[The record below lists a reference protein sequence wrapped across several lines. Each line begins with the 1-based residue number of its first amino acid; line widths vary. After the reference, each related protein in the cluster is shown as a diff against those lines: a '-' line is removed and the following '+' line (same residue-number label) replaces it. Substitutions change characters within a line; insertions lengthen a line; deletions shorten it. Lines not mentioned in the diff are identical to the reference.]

1 MNPSSAIS
9 SVIRSLVF
17 AFKTGLGKRE
27 RGASLQLGVL
37 AASLLLLMSTAPA
50 FGHARFI
57 ESDPMPDAVV
67 TAAPEWVTIYFGEI
81 LEHQG
86 NSIKVLAA
94 DGTQVDL
101 GDVNLLDGNHRAIWV
116 SLQPGLSAGTYQ
128 VAWSNVSAEDG
139 HGASGEFAFTVA
151 PSGDSEQT
159 VAAGPCETEAG

>member
-1 MNPSSAIS
+1 MSAIRS
-9 SVIRSLVF
+9 IRS
-17 AFKTGLGKRE
+17 AR
-27 RGASLQLGVL
+27 L
-37 AASLLLLMSTAPA
+37 AALLASILLLTSAVPA

-67 TAAPEWVTIYFGEI
+67 TTAPEWVTIYFGEI

-86 NSIKVLAA
+86 NSIKVLAP

-101 GDVNLLDGNHRAIWV
+101 GDVTLLDGNHRAMWV

-151 PSGDSEQT
+151 PSGDGEAT
-159 VAAGPCETEAG
+159 VAVAPCETEAG